1 MCCELQSGLDGFECP
16 AVIWEGRHFKFHG
29 SLDRELEPVVLMNV
43 VEPGADD
50 KSIHHLR
57 KLIHHITSSALTFIW
72 ERECSENI
80 CRRGL
85 PQHLSNHSVGVIG
98 YFSEAVIVRSVDW
111 TILFIKKSTGEITRY
126 TPTRLRVWPQ
136 LDRFRTVEFAV
147 IQPLEVMNDLPLFP
161 FITNLPSIDRSVVP
175 YSAAI
180 CAVLWR

>member
-57 KLIHHITSSALTFIW
+57 KLLHHITSSALTFIW

-98 YFSEAVIVRSVDW
+98 YFSEAVISV
-111 TILFIKKSTGEITRY
+111 IEITSQY
-126 TPTRLRVWPQ
+126 LAKLP
-136 LDRFRTVEFAV
+136 FYS
-147 IQPLEVMNDLPLFP
+147 IQPSFNRSFCCAIFSCDLCCALTV
-161 FITNLPSIDRSVVP
+161 IILPVKQCFVRRLQGI
-175 YSAAI
+175 
-180 CAVLWR
+180 